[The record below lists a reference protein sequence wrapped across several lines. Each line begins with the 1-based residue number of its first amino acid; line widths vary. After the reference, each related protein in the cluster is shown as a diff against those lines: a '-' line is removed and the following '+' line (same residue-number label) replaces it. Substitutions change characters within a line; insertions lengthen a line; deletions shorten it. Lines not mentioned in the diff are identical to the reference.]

1 MARATPNA
9 SPTDSVPPA
18 PPPVFGRRATPGPR
32 PLAGVTCPVLTAAIR
47 RVEERWTR
55 EQSDDDDPDSIPWV
69 LAAIGLAVDRQHPSY
84 LLALEPRP
92 PRLVTQRLLAHVQSE
107 LLRSW
112 SDAASASPLRVLR
125 HLKALEHVR
134 EALEQDASEQFGA
147 QLGGANGMDFLV
159 QIVHDLRSPLT
170 SILFLAETLMQERS
184 GPVNERQQRQLGLI
198 YSAAFGLSSLTSDT
212 IELARGGDQL
222 ADDRPTPLSLA
233 ELLESVCDIVRPIAA
248 EKGLAVN
255 VSLPNADLR
264 LGHPLALRRVLLNL
278 TTNALKFTDRGT
290 VDIAAVE
297 KSPSPC
303 ATPGRGST
311 PRPSRA
317 SSSRS
322 GAVPGRGA
330 TCSPVPAW
338 GSPSRAAW
346 CGPWAPSCVSRP
358 GPAGALSSGSTSSF
372 RPPTRGERAA
382 PPALRKTRP
391 YRVRWPRRPG
401 RS

>member
-297 KSPSPC
+297 KSDDMRVTFSVRD
-303 ATPGRGST
+303 TGPGIN
-311 PRPSRA
+311 PE
-317 SSSRS
+317 
-322 GAVPGRGA
+322 
-330 TCSPVPAW
+330 
-338 GSPSRAAW
+338 
-346 CGPWAPSCVSRP
+346 
-358 GPAGALSSGSTSSF
+358 ALSSLFHPFRRSAKAGRYLFSGTGLGLALTRRLVRAMGSELCLET
-372 RPPTRGERAA
+372 RPGWGTQFWFDLEL
-382 PPALRKTRP
+382 PPAD
-391 YRVRWPRRPG
+391 VR
-401 RS
+401 

>member
-1 MARATPNA
+1 MARITPNPSPNDSAAPA
-9 SPTDSVPPA
+9 SAPA
-18 PPPVFGRRATPGPR
+18 FGRRVTPLPQ

-55 EQSDDDDPDSIPWV
+55 ERSDDDDPDSIPWV
-69 LAAIGLAVDRQHPSY
+69 LAAIGLAVDRRYPSY

-92 PRLVTQRLLAHVQSE
+92 PRLVTQRLLAQVQTE

-112 SDAASASPLRVLR
+112 SDAASTSPLRVLR

-134 EALEQDASEQFGA
+134 EALEHDAAEQFGA

-255 VSLPNADLR
+255 VTLPNADLR

-278 TTNALKFTDRGT
+278 TTNALKFTDRGA

-297 KSPSPC
+297 KSDMRVSFSVRD
-303 ATPGRGST
+303 TGPGIN
-311 PRPSRA
+311 PE
-317 SSSRS
+317 
-322 GAVPGRGA
+322 
-330 TCSPVPAW
+330 
-338 GSPSRAAW
+338 
-346 CGPWAPSCVSRP
+346 
-358 GPAGALSSGSTSSF
+358 ALSSLFHPFRRSAKAGRYLFSGTGLGLALTRRLVRAMGSELCLET
-372 RPPTRGERAA
+372 RPGWGTQFWFDLEL
-382 PPALRKTRP
+382 PPADAR
-391 YRVRWPRRPG
+391 
-401 RS
+401 

>member
-255 VSLPNADLR
+255 VTLPNADLR

-297 KSPSPC
+297 KSDMRVAFSVRD
-303 ATPGRGST
+303 TGPGINPEALASLFQPFRRSARAGRYLFSGTGLGLALTRRLVRAMGSELCLET
-311 PRPSRA
+311 
-317 SSSRS
+317 
-322 GAVPGRGA
+322 
-330 TCSPVPAW
+330 
-338 GSPSRAAW
+338 
-346 CGPWAPSCVSRP
+346 RP
-358 GPAGALSSGSTSSF
+358 GWGTQFWFDL
-372 RPPTRGERAA
+372 EL
-382 PPALRKTRP
+382 PPADAR
-391 YRVRWPRRPG
+391 
-401 RS
+401 

>member
-1 MARATPNA
+1 
-9 SPTDSVPPA
+9 
-18 PPPVFGRRATPGPR
+18 VFGRRATPGPR

-297 KSPSPC
+297 KSDDMRVTFSVRDTGPGLPGHILDTLF
-303 ATPGRGST
+303 TPFVTTKARGLGIGLTIVRSIVDAHGGRLSLHH
-311 PRPSRA
+311 
-317 SSSRS
+317 
-322 GAVPGRGA
+322 
-330 TCSPVPAW
+330 
-338 GSPSRAAW
+338 
-346 CGPWAPSCVSRP
+346 RP
-358 GPAGALSSGSTSSF
+358 GGGVAVRCWLPAPVTEAS
-372 RPPTRGERAA
+372 
-382 PPALRKTRP
+382 
-391 YRVRWPRRPG
+391 
-401 RS
+401 